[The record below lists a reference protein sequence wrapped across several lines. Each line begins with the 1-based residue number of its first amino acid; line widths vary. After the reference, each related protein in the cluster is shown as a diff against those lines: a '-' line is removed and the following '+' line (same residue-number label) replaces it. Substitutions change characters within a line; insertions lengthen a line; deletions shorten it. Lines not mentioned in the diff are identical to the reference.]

1 MSQGSVSVAL
11 AGKLLPHTIVF
22 YAVGA
27 AMLTVMYGLLGFPH
41 QSGILPML
49 LLMLLFV
56 LSAQALGIVMIG
68 LLPDFRLGISFAS
81 LWGVISFSIS
91 GFSFPVSA
99 MHPMLQALSN
109 LFPLRHYFL
118 VYVDQALNGLPLSYS
133 AGQLAYLAAFCLL
146 PLPLL
151 GRLRHA
157 LQHAK
162 YRI

>member
-1 MSQGSVSVAL
+1 
-11 AGKLLPHTIVF
+11 
-22 YAVGA
+22 
-27 AMLTVMYGLLGFPH
+27 
-41 QSGILPML
+41 
-49 LLMLLFV
+49 MLLFV

-118 VYVDQALNGLPLSYS
+118 VYVDQAQRTALELFRRTFGLS
-133 AGQLAYLAAFCLL
+133 GGLL
-146 PLPLL
+146 PASPAAA
-151 GRLRHA
+151 GTPAPCPPTR
-157 LQHAK
+157 
-162 YRI
+162 